1 MNTNGNSF
9 DLILEEV
16 LKQKCVLEEMQAENQ
31 ALRQQLADLR
41 AGQGISIDILG
52 ERFLLN
58 SDGNAASPDV
68 VSDAPNEFTDT
79 AIREVPALIP
89 VPDASP
95 SPVPVEPSSDGA
107 TAILNETPMPEPRDA
122 SDDFLLEEVSDHGSP
137 FPAPAPTPAPEPA
150 TAFLEEALL
159 EEFASATT
167 RQMSAWNGPITNHPT
182 LDEHEKAALR
192 RELMG
197 SFLLE

>member
-1 MNTNGNSF
+1 MSTSGNSF
-9 DLILEEV
+9 DLILQEV
-16 LKQKCVLEEMQAENQ
+16 QKQKRVLEEMQAENQ
-31 ALRQQLADLR
+31 SLRQQLAELR
-41 AGQGISIDILG
+41 AGKGISIDILG
-52 ERFLLN
+52 ERFMLN
-58 SDGNAASPDV
+58 SDGKASSPDV

-79 AIREVPALIP
+79 AIREVPALMP
-89 VPDASP
+89 APSAP
-95 SPVPVEPSSDGA
+95 TSPVPVEPSSDGA
-107 TAILNETPMPEPRDA
+107 TAILNETPAPEARDT
-122 SDDFLLEEVSDHGSP
+122 SDDFLLEEVSDDGSP
-137 FPAPAPTPAPEPA
+137 FPTPAPA

-182 LDEHEKAALR
+182 LDEHEKATLR